1 MGLTAEELKE
11 WAEKIATEKSQE
23 YLSRVTYKEQVA
35 DTKQG
40 MRSYIA
46 SFFGARRA
54 PTETTPKSE
63 EVQKQQQE
71 EDDQMDS
78 FVGNKV

>member
-1 MGLTAEELKE
+1 MGLTTEELKD
-11 WAEKIATEKSQE
+11 WTEKIAKGKSQE

-46 SFFGARRA
+46 SFFGARRP
-54 PTETTPKSE
+54 PTEAIPKSE

-71 EDDQMDS
+71 EDLSM
-78 FVGNKV
+78 VTGT